1 MKGNAHLLEAE
12 ATIDKMIKYTKS
24 TYNTYVSHQG
34 DRTYSIYAERNP
46 VLTATNQHHFI
57 LHIAHTN
64 NPLDISIT
72 LTRDDHPNNVFHL
85 QSAVYSK
92 SDSLMI
98 DSRITYGKK
107 QEQVEKTLPLIKE
120 IIYHNKS
127 QDTYDI
133 SCENVQQNCS
143 DIRITFYQ
151 NNEHEKHEIDLFF
164 G

>member
-1 MKGNAHLLEAE
+1 
-12 ATIDKMIKYTKS
+12 
-24 TYNTYVSHQG
+24 
-34 DRTYSIYAERNP
+34 
-46 VLTATNQHHFI
+46 
-57 LHIAHTN
+57 
-64 NPLDISIT
+64 
-72 LTRDDHPNNVFHL
+72 
-85 QSAVYSK
+85 
-92 SDSLMI
+92 MI